1 MFEINVMSG
10 IRMTCHYPPGM
21 VKRGWGRVV
30 FIRSESAL
38 AIPKDMI
45 DYGMTK
51 TAQLA
56 ISRGVTVNAVIPG
69 PGEWQKQERQRPV
82 LQLTKWSTII
92 LSMARTS
99 DAKERLMAAAGELT
113 WQQGYNAVTVDAIC
127 ERAGVK
133 KGSFYYFFKSKAELA
148 IAAMDNAWQTRSR
161 PELDRIFSASNPP
174 LERLKQYFNVLYQK
188 QLEMSQTQGRCLGC
202 PFFSLSMESGG
213 LDPEVWEA
221 SRRYL
226 NRKSK
231 YIEAAIRDA
240 QAEGAVEIDSVDEAV
255 EGVWTLLEGAL
266 ARSRAQGDLDP
277 LRDLYEQSLR
287 LLGVKH
293 PVRET

>member
-1 MFEINVMSG
+1 MG
-10 IRMTCHYPPGM
+10 
-21 VKRGWGRVV
+21 
-30 FIRSESAL
+30 
-38 AIPKDMI
+38 
-45 DYGMTK
+45 
-51 TAQLA
+51 
-56 ISRGVTVNAVIPG
+56 
-69 PGEWQKQERQRPV
+69 
-82 LQLTKWSTII
+82 
-92 LSMARTS
+92 RTS

-148 IAAMDNAWQTRSR
+148 IAAMENAWQTKAR
-161 PELDRIFSASNPP
+161 PNLDAVFSASNPP
-174 LERLKQYFNVLYQK
+174 LERLERYFEGMYQM
-188 QLEMSQTQGRCLGC
+188 QLEMSRTQGRALGC

-221 SRRYL
+221 SQRYL
-226 NRKSK
+226 KRKSK

-240 QAEGAVEIDSVDEAV
+240 QAQGLVEIDSVEEAV

-266 ARSRAQGDLDP
+266 ARSRAQGDLEP
-277 LRDLYEQSLR
+277 LHDLYDQTLR

-293 PVRET
+293 PARET